1 MASLG
6 SVFDRDILLRTIN
19 ANPERLTPF
28 WTSGAFNTSGQ
39 IRSIGCRR
47 FATFEVP
54 YIMDIDGDLGSEL
67 IQTKSI
73 LILQCLAPIEAGH
86 HARSYGFPKRAFH

>member
-19 ANPERLTPF
+19 ANPERLTPI

-39 IRSIGCRR
+39 FGYPAGAVTILGYNQFGINSR
-47 FATFEVP
+47 FVV
-54 YIMDIDGDLGSEL
+54 
-67 IQTKSI
+67 
-73 LILQCLAPIEAGH
+73 
-86 HARSYGFPKRAFH
+86 

>member
-28 WTSGAFNTSGQ
+28 WTSGAFNTANQIGQLVSGG
-39 IRSIGCRR
+39 SP
-47 FATFEVP
+47 TFEVP
-54 YIMDIDGDLGSEL
+54 YIMDIDGDL
-67 IQTKSI
+67 
-73 LILQCLAPIEAGH
+73 
-86 HARSYGFPKRAFH
+86 